1 MILRSVEIFFF
12 NKKLYALNLSTL
24 ALIGRVGAY
33 NKLVI
38 NMQLY
43 DTEIEDMAVKDNY
56 DIERGYV
63 ILKSVTSTI
72 FSK

>member
-1 MILRSVEIFFF
+1 MILGSLEIFFL
-12 NKKLYALNLSTL
+12 NKKLYALNLSIL

-43 DTEIEDMAVKDNY
+43 DTEIEDMAVKDTY
-56 DIERGYV
+56 DI
-63 ILKSVTSTI
+63 
-72 FSK
+72 